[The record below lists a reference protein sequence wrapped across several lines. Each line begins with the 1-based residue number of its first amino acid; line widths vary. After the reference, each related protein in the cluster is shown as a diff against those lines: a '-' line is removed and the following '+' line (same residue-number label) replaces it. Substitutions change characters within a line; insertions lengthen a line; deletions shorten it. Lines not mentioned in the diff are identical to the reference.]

1 MEDKRDKILMV
12 AVEEFADHGYKAA
25 STNRI
30 SEVAGVSKGL
40 IFHYFGSKEKLYT
53 AAVTYS
59 VDLAMQ
65 EVPIGDMPTGDFVQG
80 AIWSTKQKLDFS
92 KNYPAVFKLI
102 MQSYANP
109 PAALAERLHAYYM
122 EALQVQDVYMNQI
135 LEKVTLRADVV
146 SENAHDLVRAL
157 FDYIIKMATDY
168 IRENPDATMEEMQ
181 PLVDKFM
188 NMMAIVERGMIQKT

>member
-1 MEDKRDKILMV
+1 MEDKRDKILKV
-12 AVEEFADHGYKAA
+12 AIEEFADHGYKAA

-30 SEVAGVSKGL
+30 SDVAGVSKGL

-65 EVPIGDMPTGDFVQG
+65 EVPIGEMPTENFMEG

-109 PAALAERLHAYYM
+109 PAALAERLHAYYSEM
-122 EALQVQDVYMNQI
+122 LQVQDVYMNQI
-135 LEKVTLRADVV
+135 FERVTLRADVV
-146 SENAHDLVRAL
+146 LEDAHDVIRAL
-157 FDYIIKMATDY
+157 FDYTIKMATDY
-168 IRENPDATMEEMQ
+168 IRENPNATMQEMQ

-188 NMMAIVERGMIQKT
+188 HMMAIVERGMIQKT

>member
-59 VDLAMQ
+59 VDLAMK

-109 PAALAERLHAYYM
+109 PAALAERLHTYYM

-146 SENAHDLVRAL
+146 SEDAHDLVRAL